1 VSAPKT
7 IHQPLA
13 PQRSGV
19 DAPDDGRR
27 PLAPRLLALGL
38 ALIAL
43 LGVAS
48 SITPALRERNDVLGS
63 LVPGEVRS
71 VAAGAT
77 LATSVALLIVA
88 GGLLR
93 RRHRSWQAAVVMVS
107 AVAVLHLVKGL
118 DFEEAS
124 ASLLLLAGL
133 IVWRR
138 DFDVEGDPETPG
150 TFRRHAVY
158 ALAGLIVLGFLLI
171 EGQSMLAGD
180 LLPPVQASVE
190 LLHNTFGLGPERLEG
205 RGSTAVSRAI
215 LLYTLV
221 AGGWLLF
228 LWLKPRRQYV
238 RQHTRDRTDARRIVL
253 EAGTD
258 TLDYFALRRDK
269 DYFFTAAR
277 DAFIAYR
284 VSGGV
289 ALISGDPVGRAGAC
303 PELLRSFVAFGHR
316 HGWRIAAIGVGPD
329 FVPTYEAAGLRT
341 VYIGDEAVVDP
352 REFSLEGRAIRKV
365 RQSVHRL
372 EKAGYTVQVLRR
384 DELTPELL
392 AGLLR
397 VSQLWLGGQP
407 ERGFSMAMDDLW
419 ASEHASALF
428 AIALAADGRPHG
440 FIHYVPVPQAR
451 SLSLSAMRRLPETPN
466 GLMEFV
472 LCETFAWGR
481 EHGIERVSLNFNA
494 FGELLRADVADLP
507 AWERGLKSVLTR
519 ADRYFQ
525 VERLLGFNRKF
536 FPRWEPRHAAY
547 ERRRDL
553 PWAALVLLTAESL
566 VAFPQ
571 GLRRLWRRLLPV
583 R

>member
-1 VSAPKT
+1 MSD
-7 IHQPLA
+7 
-13 PQRSGV
+13 SDGV
-19 DAPDDGRR
+19 QR

-63 LVPGEVRS
+63 LVPGEVRT

-88 GGLLR
+88 GGLVR
-93 RRHRSWQAAVVMVS
+93 RRHRSWQAAVVMVA
-107 AVAVLHLVKGL
+107 AVAVLHVVKGL
-118 DFEEAS
+118 DLEEAA

-133 IVWRR
+133 LIWRR
-138 DFDVEGDPETPG
+138 DFDVEGDPETPA
-150 TFRRHAVY
+150 TFRRHAAY
-158 ALAGLIVLGFLLI
+158 ALAGLVVLGFLLI
-171 EGQSMLAGD
+171 EGQSMLEGD

-221 AGGWLLF
+221 AAGWLLF

-238 RQHTRDRTDARRIVL
+238 RQHARDRADARRIVL
-253 EAGTD
+253 EPAPTRSTTSRSGGTR
-258 TLDYFALRRDK
+258 TTSSPLIA
-269 DYFFTAAR
+269 TP
-277 DAFIAYR
+277 FIAYR

-289 ALISGDPVGRAGAC
+289 ALISGDPVGRVSAC

-329 FVPTYEAAGLRT
+329 SAATYEAAGLRT

-372 EKAGYTVQVLRR
+372 HKAGYTVQVLRR
-384 DELTPELL
+384 GELTPELL

-419 ASEHASALF
+419 ASEHASAVF

-440 FIHYVPVPQAR
+440 FIHFVPVPQAR
-451 SLSLSAMRRLPETPN
+451 SLSLSAMRRLPDTPN
-466 GLMEFV
+466 GLMEFL
-472 LCETFAWGR
+472 LCETFAWGGTTTSSACR
-481 EHGIERVSLNFNA
+481 
-494 FGELLRADVADLP
+494 
-507 AWERGLKSVLTR
+507 
-519 ADRYFQ
+519 
-525 VERLLGFNRKF
+525 
-536 FPRWEPRHAAY
+536 
-547 ERRRDL
+547 
-553 PWAALVLLTAESL
+553 
-566 VAFPQ
+566 
-571 GLRRLWRRLLPV
+571 
-583 R
+583 

>member
-1 VSAPKT
+1 VTPA
-7 IHQPLA
+7 
-13 PQRSGV
+13 R
-19 DAPDDGRR
+19 DR
-27 PLAPRLLALGL
+27 PVAPRLLALGL

-48 SITPALRERNDVLGS
+48 SITPSLRERNDVLGS
-63 LVPGEVRS
+63 LFPSEIRT

-88 GGLLR
+88 GGLVR
-93 RRHRSWQAAVVMVS
+93 RRHRSWQAAVVMV
-107 AVAVLHLVKGL
+107 ATVAVLHVIKGL
-118 DFEEAS
+118 DVEEAAAS
-124 ASLLLLAGL
+124 SLLLVSLF
-133 IVWRR
+133 VWRR
-138 DFDVEGDPETPG
+138 YFDVEGDPETPR
-150 TFRRHAVY
+150 TFRRHLAV
-158 ALAGLIVLGFLLI
+158 ALAGLLVLGFLLI
-171 EGQSMLAGD
+171 ESQSLLEGR
-180 LLPPVQASVE
+180 LLPPVQATVE
-190 LLHNTFGLGPERLEG
+190 LLHNVAGLGPERLEG
-205 RGSTAVSRAI
+205 RGSVAVSRAI
-215 LLYTLV
+215 LLYSIV
-221 AGGWLLF
+221 AAGWLLF

-238 RQHTRDRTDARRIVL
+238 RQHARDRADARRIVL

-269 DYFFTAAR
+269 DYFFAADR

-289 ALISGDPVGRAGAC
+289 ALISGDPVGRSSVCA
-303 PELLRSFVAFGHR
+303 ELLRAFVEFGHR

-352 REFSLEGRAIRKV
+352 RTFSLDGRGIRKV
-365 RQSVHRL
+365 RQSVNRL
-372 EKAGYTVQVLRR
+372 QKAGYTVSVRRR

-392 AGLLR
+392 ASLLR

-419 ASEHASALF
+419 APEHASAVF
-428 AIALAADGRPHG
+428 AIAQAADGRPQG
-440 FIHYVPVPQAR
+440 FIHFVPVPRAR
-451 SLSLSAMRRLPETPN
+451 SLSLSAMRRLPQTPN
-466 GLMEFV
+466 GLMEYL

-481 EHGIERVSLNFNA
+481 DHDVERVSLNFNA
-494 FGELLRADVADLP
+494 FGELLRSEEDDLP
-507 AWERGLKSVLTR
+507 GWERMLKGVLAR

-536 FPRWEPRHAAY
+536 FPNWEPRHAAF
-547 ERRRDL
+547 EQRRDL
-553 PWAALVLLTAESL
+553 PLAALVLLTAESL
-566 VAFPQ
+566 VAFPRPI
-571 GLRRLWRRLLPV
+571 RRLWRRLLPAV